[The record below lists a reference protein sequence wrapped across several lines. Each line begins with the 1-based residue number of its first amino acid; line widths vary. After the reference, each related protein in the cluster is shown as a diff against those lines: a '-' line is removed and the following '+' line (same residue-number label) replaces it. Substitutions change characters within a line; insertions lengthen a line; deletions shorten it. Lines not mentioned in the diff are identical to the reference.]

1 MLFILYVRT
10 GLFLLCGG
18 VFCTAVYCHC
28 LSDPCWKKIFGGP
41 ELGWVIV
48 LLSAGRGISRG
59 WVVGLI
65 LWLLDM

>member
-1 MLFILYVRT
+1 MYVRT

-28 LSDPCWKKIFGGP
+28 LSDPSLLEKVSSGP

-48 LLSAGRGISRG
+48 LLAGWGKFMA
-59 WVVGLI
+59 VGVLARH
-65 LWLLDM
+65 